1 MNQKFAYILA
11 LCLMIAS
18 LSQEQSIFIEDQYYT
33 DCVLSMSSNY
43 NDQLWVKYDKTT
55 QSSVSF
61 MNCINICQ
69 NNPTDVLYLLGPLDK
84 STRIKRKIEIF
95 QKHSQLQFHIKLM
108 QIDRWNVGESFN
120 IYVDGSIAATWTFTQ
135 PSNQDY
141 CGMKGTLPIQQD
153 TQIELTFSVPHATN
167 IVEVIIDTTMIGN
180 GQWGLQSFI
189 MSGIAC
195 LSGSCLN
202 MQALSFDLQAFDKQQ
217 LPSSKRFQVILSFN
231 QPFLFSQGTFASN
244 TNYSISDIDSS
255 GYSTNIQQLNTTS
268 YVIYL
273 SLQTT
278 IRENYFNLTF
288 INPENVRSVSTQD
301 TIVSVYNAS
310 VLLPTYFYYSSSTI
324 SSSQNIA
331 FAVWILGIVL
341 TISLIP
347 LILYKQFE
355 VIAYTYYVHQMI
367 YYYSFSEIRMPYN
380 IVQFFESFKVYNF
393 DFLPNIFKLF
403 IDQNTMYGYVYQ
415 FEADSLFLKNAGY
428 LYTLFIIFLIVY
440 FIVKLFSKEKFM
452 KVKKIQTFMKGVLQ
466 NVFEWNLFLEYS
478 MLCFMHLLFA
488 IFLQFF
494 DLQFG
499 YPICYFSFLLCLVS
513 IILIV
518 IQLFYLVKLFY
529 KNKQKILKGDAKFE
543 TQFGVLWQ
551 SLKKDSFYFQTCFNV
566 LLIFRRLIFIAISS
580 FLSSFVY
587 VQYELFNIFNCCIMF
602 IVAFYKPY
610 VQQRNNFKV
619 FISELQLVIIQ
630 AMIQNFGKDEGNDEE
645 SRVQMGWFMI
655 SQILLLIT
663 MHYVFV
669 GYEIARYAKFWF
681 IKQISDAEEE
691 FKQKIEKAAEE
702 QKKLLGKDDNE
713 NNQEKNV
720 AHGISFAVDDNLKN
734 RRRRKSSRSS
744 NFIEILS
751 NSNRN
756 IGEDEKANKS
766 QSQINDIQT
775 IKSQFQDNI
784 SRDMQRQTSIVVF
797 SKIANEDHHIQP
809 ILKKPTF
816 QQKVTINS
824 NEVVNQ
830 IQDQSNDNKISQP
843 NLNESKEEDGI
854 QQRNKINTGNGDE
867 KHMRHNRR
875 KRNNTYI
882 SQVSVKSRKSIQGFE
897 EVSIIQQQPDVQN
910 GKEEYANLRNF
921 KAQSAQ
927 QMQLR
932 YSEQI
937 GGQPTSQTNIHPHNR
952 KRHRTNSKVFQ
963 EVGVEQQHSSRTIQ
977 VNPLQGKDSSIV
989 KQKEKVSKTEKTEEQ
1004 QQSSSENVKLKI
1016 KKKKTK
1022 GVRVDSSQFQNIF
1035 QQIDSDK

>member
-1 MNQKFAYILA
+1 MRQKCIFILA
-11 LCLMIAS
+11 LCLIIPS
-18 LSQEQSIFIEDQYYT
+18 LTKGQTTLIEDQYYT
-33 DCVLSMSSNY
+33 DCVLSMDANY
-43 NDQLWVKYDKTT
+43 NNQLWVKIDKTT
-55 QSSVSF
+55 QSPVSF

-69 NNPTDVLYLLGPLDK
+69 NNPPDVLYLLGLFDK
-84 STRIKRKIEIF
+84 STKIKRKIEIF
-95 QKHSQLQFHIKLM
+95 QKHSQLQFNIKLM
-108 QIDRWNVGESFN
+108 QIDRWNVGEQFN
-120 IYVDGSIAATWTFTQ
+120 IYVDGKNAATWTFTQ
-135 PSNQDY
+135 PSNQDF

-153 TQIELTFSVPHATN
+153 TQVNLSFSVPHITN

-180 GQWGLQSFI
+180 GQWGLQSFV
-189 MSGIAC
+189 MSSSTC
-195 LSGSCLN
+195 VSGDCLN
-202 MQALSFDLQAFDKQQ
+202 MQALTFDLQAFDRYD
-217 LPSSKRFQVILSFN
+217 LPDNQRFQVVLSFN
-231 QPFLFSQGTFASN
+231 QPFVFSQGTFASN
-244 TNYSISDIDSS
+244 TNFSIWEIDSS
-255 GYSTNIQQLNTTS
+255 GYSTNVQQLNTTS

-273 SLQTT
+273 NLQTT

-288 INPENVRSVSTQD
+288 ITPQYVRAVSTYD
-301 TIVSVYNAS
+301 TIVNTYNAS
-310 VLLPTYFYYSSSTI
+310 VLLPTYFYYSPSTI

-355 VIAYTYYVHQMI
+355 VVAYTYYVHQMI
-367 YYYSFSEIRMPYN
+367 YYYSFSQIRMPYN

-393 DFLPNIFKLF
+393 DFLPNIFKLA
-403 IDQNTMYGYVYQ
+403 IDQNTTYGYVYQ
-415 FEADSLFLKNAGY
+415 FKTDSLFLKNAGY

-440 FIVKLFSKEKFM
+440 FIVKLFSMEKFM
-452 KVKKIQTFMKGVLQ
+452 KIKRIQTVMKSILQ

-478 MLCFMHLLFA
+478 LLCFMHLLFA

-499 YPICYFSFLLCLVS
+499 YPVCYFSFLLCLIS

-518 IQLFYLVKLFY
+518 IQLIYLVKFIY
-529 KNKQKILKGDAKFE
+529 KNKQKILEEDAKIE

-551 SLKKDSFYFQTCFNV
+551 SLKKDSFYFQTCFNM
-566 LLIFRRLIFIAISS
+566 LLIFRRLIFIAIAT

-587 VQYELFNIFNCCIMF
+587 VQYELYNICNCCIMF
-602 IVAFYKPY
+602 LVAIYKPY

-630 AMIQNFGKDEGNDEE
+630 AMIQNFGKDEGNDED
-645 SRVQMGWFMI
+645 SRVKLGWFMI

-702 QKKLLGKDDNE
+702 QKKLLGQENNE
-713 NNQEKNV
+713 NNQEKNIIN
-720 AHGISFAVDDNLKN
+720 GISFAVEDNLN
-734 RRRRKSSRSS
+734 HRRRRKSSRSS

-751 NSNRN
+751 NSNKN
-756 IGEDEKANKS
+756 IGENEKANKS

-775 IKSQFQDNI
+775 IKSEFQDNL
-784 SRDMQRQTSIVVF
+784 SRQRQREPSIVVF
-797 SKIANEDHHIQP
+797 SKIANEDQHIQP

-816 QQKVTINS
+816 QKKVTLNN
-824 NEVVNQ
+824 NEAVNQ
-830 IQDQSNDNKISQP
+830 IQDQSHDNKISQP

-854 QQRNKINTGNGDE
+854 QQRNKINPGNTDD

-897 EVSIIQQQPDVQN
+897 DISMVQLQPEVQN
-910 GKEEYANLRNF
+910 EKEEYANLRRF
-921 KAQSAQ
+921 KAQSVQ

-937 GGQPTSQTNIHPHNR
+937 SGQPTSQTNINTHNR

-963 EVGVEQQHSSRTIQ
+963 EVGVEQQHSSRTI
-977 VNPLQGKDSSIV
+977 VINPKEGKDSSIV
-989 KQKEKVSKTEKTEEQ
+989 KQPEKLSKTEKTEEQ
-1004 QQSSSENVKLKI
+1004 LSSQENVKQKL

-1035 QQIDSDK
+1035 SQLDSDK

>member
-1 MNQKFAYILA
+1 MKQRYAYMLILYS
-11 LCLMIAS
+11 MIAS
-18 LSQEQSIFIEDQYYT
+18 LSQGQSTFIDDQYYT

-43 NDQLWVKYDKTT
+43 NEQLWVKFDEIS
-55 QSSVSF
+55 QSPVSF

-69 NNPTDVLYLLGPLDK
+69 NNPSNVLYLLGPFDK
-84 STRIKRKIEIF
+84 STQIKRKIEIF
-95 QKHSQLQFHIKLM
+95 QKHSQLQFEIKLM

-120 IYVDGSIAATWTFTQ
+120 VYVDGQIVATWTFTQ
-135 PSNQDY
+135 PSNNDY

-153 TQIELTFSVPHATN
+153 TQIDLTFTVPHVIN

-180 GQWGLQSFI
+180 GQWGLESFV
-189 MSGIAC
+189 MSGITC
-195 LSGSCLN
+195 VSGSCLN
-202 MQALSFDLQAFDKQQ
+202 MQALTFNLQAFDYQDQ
-217 LPSSKRFQVILSFN
+217 LDAQRFQVILNFN
-231 QPFLFSQGTFASN
+231 QPFVFSKGTFTSN
-244 TNYSISDIDSS
+244 TNFSIWEIDSS
-255 GYSTNIQQLNTTS
+255 GYSTNIQQINSTS
-268 YVIYL
+268 YAIKL
-273 SLQTT
+273 NLQTT
-278 IRENYFNLTF
+278 IRDNYFNLTF
-288 INPENVRSVSTQD
+288 INPENVRALSTYD

-355 VIAYTYYVHQMI
+355 VVAYTYYVHQMI
-367 YYYSFSEIRMPYN
+367 YYYSFSQIRMPYN

-393 DFLPNIFKLF
+393 DFLPNIFKLA
-403 IDQNTMYGYVYQ
+403 INQNIMYGYVYQ
-415 FEADSLFLKNAGY
+415 FDIDSLFLQNAGH

-440 FIVKLFSKEKFM
+440 FLVKLFSMEKFM
-452 KVKKIQTFMKGVLQ
+452 KIKKIQTLMKGILQ

-478 MLCFMHLLFA
+478 LLCFMHLLFA

-499 YPICYFSFLLCLVS
+499 YPVCYCSFLLCLVS
-513 IILIV
+513 IILIA
-518 IQLFYLVKLFY
+518 IQLFYLVKLIY
-529 KNKQKILKGDAKFE
+529 KNKQKILEGDTIFE
-543 TQFGVLWQ
+543 IKFGVLWQ
-551 SLKKDSFYFQTCFNV
+551 SLKKDQFYFQTCFNV
-566 LLIFRRLIFIAISS
+566 LLIFRRLFFIAIST

-587 VQYELFNIFNCCIMF
+587 VQYELFNICNCCIMF
-602 IVAFYKPY
+602 LVAFYKPY

-645 SRVQMGWFMI
+645 SRVKLGWFMI
-655 SQILLLIT
+655 TQILLLIT

-702 QKKLLGKDDNE
+702 QKKLLGKDDNQ
-713 NNQEKNV
+713 NIQEKNRIN
-720 AHGISFAVDDNLKN
+720 GISFAVQDNFN
-734 RRRRKSSRSS
+734 HRRRRESSRSS
-744 NFIEILS
+744 NFIEIQS

-756 IGEDEKANKS
+756 IGEYEKVSKS
-766 QSQINDIQT
+766 HSQINDIQT

-784 SRDMQRQTSIVVF
+784 SSDMQRQPSIVVF

-816 QQKVTINS
+816 QKKITLNNS
-824 NEVVNQ
+824 EVAKQ
-830 IQDQSNDNKISQP
+830 IEDQSNDNKISQP
-843 NLNESKEEDGI
+843 NLNDSKEEDGI
-854 QQRNKINTGNGDE
+854 QLRNQTNTVSGGEN
-867 KHMRHNRR
+867 HMRHNRR

-882 SQVSVKSRKSIQGFE
+882 SQVSVKSKQSIQVFE
-897 EVSIIQQQPDVQN
+897 DVSIIQLQPEVKNEKD
-910 GKEEYANLRNF
+910 EYANLKKF

-932 YSEQI
+932 YSEQVS
-937 GGQPTSQTNIHPHNR
+937 GQPTSQTNINTHGR

-963 EVGVEQQHSSRTIQ
+963 EVGVEQQHSSRNML
-977 VNPLQGKDSSIV
+977 VNHMEGKNPSRV
-989 KQKEKVSKTEKTEEQ
+989 KQPEKQWKTEKTDD
-1004 QQSSSENVKLKI
+1004 QQSSSENVKLKH
-1016 KKKKTK
+1016 KNKKTK

-1035 QQIDSDK
+1035 QQFESDK